1 MSNFFSNFRLSLSVP
16 AIVLVA
22 AAVLMLFFTLFIY
35 RQTNPVISNA
45 LRRILLL
52 LRSIVLVI
60 MLLILFESVVQ
71 LFYTRTEA
79 PILAVA
85 IDHSASMRTQ
95 DRNGSRKDIVEKI
108 LSDPLWNRLKQNFD
122 VSFFIFARNS
132 QPCRSNFLDSL
143 SFNGDVT
150 DITRSLEDIKTSL
163 TEKNLA
169 GIVLISDGNYNSGG
183 NPVRYAPE
191 IGVPVYAIAVGSAQP
206 VTDMAI
212 INLDA
217 NAFGYTGEKTPVN
230 VTIRNTGYSQS
241 NAVLNLK
248 SDSRTVASKMITIPP
263 SPSETTVT
271 LDYIP
276 ETSGKKKLAVELP
289 ARQDE
294 QTVENN
300 RRTFYMDI
308 MKSRLKI
315 DFFAGSVS
323 AEISFIR
330 RYLSAS
336 KRYDVTYHI
345 EKKDGGFYEES
356 ALPVIDDKI
365 DMFIFQ
371 DFPTWHSNPVLLKG
385 ILNAIAQRQ
394 VPLLL
399 LSGPHID
406 GKNLAAFQNYL
417 PLRVQPG
424 GVVER
429 QILPNVTNA
438 GKNHAIMQLG
448 DDVKDLW
455 PQLPP
460 VFLME
465 QPVQVWPN
473 SEVLLTAQ
481 TAQGPRLP
489 VDETPLLIVRANGT
503 YKSAALLSYGN
514 WRWDLMMQGINHS
527 EQIYSRLINNL
538 TRWLESTQS
547 KDLVRVETVKNHYQF
562 GEPVEI
568 QIQVYDDKLAP
579 LSTAHVQLTITKDSL
594 RTEQLA
600 RPMGDGTYSFTFF
613 PNQAGDY
620 AAQVT
625 AQQDERNI
633 GTGQALFTVGE
644 YSLELSDTQA
654 QPSVLS
660 SLAAASNG
668 YSTTAAAFN
677 EIEGRVHGKERHS
690 NLVKEKVIWNN
701 PTVLFLVV
709 ALLSAEWIIRK
720 RKGMV

>member
-1 MSNFFSNFRLSLSVP
+1 MSTFANFRLSLSVP
-16 AIVLVA
+16 VIVLVA
-22 AAVLMLFFTLFIY
+22 AAVLMLLFTLFIY
-35 RQTNPVISNA
+35 RHTNPVIPNT

-71 LFYTRTEA
+71 LFYTRTEN

-85 IDHSASMRTQ
+85 VDHTASMLTQ

-108 LSDPLWNRLKQNFD
+108 LNDPLWNRLKQKFD
-122 VSFFIFARNS
+122 VSFFLFARNAQS
-132 QPCRSNFLDSL
+132 CRSNFLDSL

-150 DITRSLEDIKTSL
+150 DITRSLEDIKASL

-183 NPVRYAPE
+183 NPVRYASE
-191 IGVPVYAIAVGSAQP
+191 IGVPVYSIAVGSAQP

-212 INLDA
+212 INLDT
-217 NAFGYTGEKTPVN
+217 NAFGYTDEKTPVN

-248 SDSRTVASKMITIPP
+248 SDSRTVASKMITIPS

-271 LDYIP
+271 LDYVP
-276 ETSGKKKLAVELP
+276 ETSGKKKLVVELP

-330 RYLSAS
+330 RYLSVS
-336 KRYDVTYHI
+336 KRYDVNYHI

-356 ALPVIDDKI
+356 ALPVINDKI

-371 DFPTWHSNPVLLKG
+371 DFPTWHSSPVLLKG
-385 ILNAIAQRQ
+385 ILNAVAQRQ

-406 GKNLAAFQNYL
+406 GKNLVAFQNYL
-417 PLRVQPG
+417 PLRIQPG

-429 QILPNVTNA
+429 QILPTVTNT
-438 GKNHAIMQLG
+438 GKNHAVMQLG
-448 DDVKDLW
+448 DDVKDIW

-460 VFLME
+460 VFLMQ

-473 SEVLLTAQ
+473 SEVLITAQ
-481 TAQGPRLP
+481 SAQGPSLP

-503 YKSAALLSYGN
+503 CKSAALLSYGN

-527 EQIYSRLINNL
+527 EQVYNRLINNL

-547 KDLVRVETVKNHYQF
+547 KDLVRIETMKNHYQF

-594 RTEQLA
+594 RTEQLVK
-600 RPMGDGTYSFTFF
+600 PMGDGTYSFTFF

-625 AQQDERNI
+625 AQQDERTI

-668 YSTTAAAFN
+668 YSFTAAAFK
-677 EIEGRVHGKERHS
+677 EIEGKVHGKERYV
-690 NLVKEKVIWNN
+690 NYVKEKVIWNN